1 LEEDDKPKRGD
12 GEGMTDS
19 KLVGKTALITG
30 ASRGIG
36 RAIAS
41 AFADNGSRLALAARN
56 LEDLNHVAESL
67 RARGSTAEPFACDVT
82 VAEQVERLPA
92 LVEDKLGGIDILV
105 NNAGAAGSHK
115 FVDHPDDLWEM
126 LLEINLTSVYR
137 VTKAVMPGMI
147 NRKYGRIINIA
158 SVASKVGLRYMSAYV
173 ASKHGVLGL
182 TRALAAEM
190 TKHDITVNAICPG
203 DVDTP
208 MTEFAVSFMVAR
220 TGRSE
225 AEARKI
231 LEDTNPQQR
240 LISPEEVASLAVWLA
255 SDDARGTSGQA
266 INIDGGAVMF

>member
-1 LEEDDKPKRGD
+1 
-12 GEGMTDS
+12 MTDG
-19 KLVGKTALITG
+19 KLEGRVALITG

-36 RAIAS
+36 RAIAI
-41 AFADNGSRLALAARN
+41 AFADNGASLALAARGI
-56 LEDLNHVAESL
+56 EDLQQVAESL
-67 RARGSTAEPFACDVT
+67 RAKGVAAEAFACDVT
-82 VAEQVERLPA
+82 AAEQVMALPA
-92 LVEDKLGGIDILV
+92 LVEEKLGGIDILV

-115 FVDHPDDLWEM
+115 FVDHPDDLWEL
-126 LLEINLTSVYR
+126 LLEVNLTSVYR
-137 VTKAVMPGMI
+137 MTKAVVPGMI
-147 NRKYGRIINIA
+147 EREYGRIINIA
-158 SVASKVGLRYMSAYV
+158 SVASKVGLRYMSAYA

-190 TKHDITVNAICPG
+190 VDHNITVNAICPG
-203 DVDTP
+203 YVDTP
-208 MTEFAVSFMVAR
+208 MTDFAVSFMVAR

-225 AEARKI
+225 AEARKF